1 MSQADQDKTEE
12 PTRHR
17 LDEARKRGEA
27 AKSIDAAGMVLMAVA
42 GSIVGL
48 TGADIA
54 SRLADASRRMIA
66 VAGEGISVDAAFL
79 ARVGDVYAP
88 VLRAAVPLGL
98 GLLVAAVVG
107 HLFQT
112 GPLFTLHPLKPDFK
126 RMNPA
131 QAFRR
136 IFSFRTLWEL
146 GKLAARML
154 LLVAVSLPLLW
165 KLGAFAESVVT
176 TSPWRYGH
184 LLGDTFVSAS
194 LYTLVV
200 LAAVAA
206 LDLLFARREFTKKMR
221 MSRRELRDEI
231 KRRDGDPAVK
241 SKQRQQIRELLKKT
255 RALGRVRDADV
266 VLTNPTHVAVALRY
280 RPGETLAPVVL
291 AKGAD
296 LISARIRLLAGRHGV
311 PVVRSPSLARALYAE
326 CEIDGMVPPE
336 RYLQLAP
343 VYRALWAARAEA
355 MA

>member
-1 MSQADQDKTEE
+1 MVE
-12 PTRHR
+12 
-17 LDEARKRGEA
+17 
-27 AKSIDAAGMVLMAVA
+27 SIDAVGVVLMAVA

-355 MA
+355 KA